1 MMYMKERIGL
11 FLIGMLMACGTY
23 AFPIGLGK
31 AASKAVKLLG
41 KNVVATSEVTAEA
54 RARLASS
61 TFSPA
66 FYVFNAE
73 DGQGFVIISGDDEMP
88 EVVAYSYTG
97 HFDATKMHPG
107 LVDMLDYYTEVVN
120 DVRAGETTVEKTI
133 PSVAAAKAVNPLC
146 ATQWGQEE
154 PYNALCPKK
163 DGVVCPVG
171 CVATAM
177 AQIMYHFAWPKVGT
191 GSSRY
196 ASGITGVGVIS
207 SNFAEHHYAWETMGK
222 TTEDNLVSPE
232 ASKAVAQLSYDCGIA
247 TRMEY
252 DPEGSGTNDD
262 RAMEA
267 LYTYFSYK
275 ASTLDLKRR
284 ACYATQEEWNALV
297 RAELDANRPVL
308 YAGFSESGGGHE
320 FIIDGYDVKGNFHV
334 NWGWDGNAD
343 AYYSIITLNPSRT
356 GYSFS
361 NAQSMVCGFE
371 PDESGEDKTPRQ
383 WRIYMYEQSTV
394 DVESVELGTAF
405 TVHVGR
411 FYNYSRTAHT
421 WTRGVALYDLNGNQ
435 LSVLSSKKNSNY
447 TDQYLSYYGP
457 SVPLSVSATIPKDIA
472 DGEYVLRAVFR
483 QKEYKDFVLP
493 DMEGGSELNQI
504 FVSIKDGVATF
515 IPNSV
520 SIYNI
525 CIEKN
530 AVVDGAKVVSHQY
543 FDVNGRPVQK
553 VAQGVFFDC
562 QVLSD
567 GKQIVRKLM
576 VR

>member
-11 FLIGMLMACGTY
+11 FLVGMLMVSAIY
-23 AFPIGLGK
+23 ALPVGLGK
-31 AASKAVKLLG
+31 AASKAVNMLG
-41 KNVVATSEVTAEA
+41 KGVVATFDVTAQA
-54 RARLASS
+54 RARLEKKSGY
-61 TFSPA
+61 PA

-73 DGQGFVIISGDDEMP
+73 DGEGFVIISGDDEMP

-97 HFDATKMHPG
+97 HFDAAKMHPG

-120 DVRAGETTVEKTI
+120 EVRAGEATVEK
-133 PSVAAAKAVNPLC
+133 AASPVVTANAVKPLC

-154 PYNALCPKK
+154 PYNTLCPKK
-163 DGVVCPVG
+163 DGTVCPVG

-191 GSSRY
+191 GSFRY
-196 ASGITGVGVIS
+196 ASGITGVGVLS
-207 SNFAEHHYAWETMGK
+207 SNFSEHHYAWETMGK
-222 TTEDNLVSPE
+222 TTEENLASID

-262 RAMEA
+262 KAMEA

-275 ASTLDLKRR
+275 ASMLDIKRR

-308 YAGFSESGGGHE
+308 YAGFSKTDGGHE
-320 FIIDGYDVKGNFHV
+320 FIIDGYDAKGNFHV

-343 AYYSIITLNPSRT
+343 AYYSIITLNPART
-356 GYSFS
+356 SYSFS
-361 NAQSMVCGFE
+361 NDQSMVCGIE
-371 PDESGEDKTPRQ
+371 PDETGEDKTPQQ
-383 WRIYMYEQSTV
+383 WRIYMYEPSTV
-394 DVESVELGTAF
+394 DVESVELGKAF
-405 TVHVGR
+405 MVNIGR

-435 LSVLSSKKNSNY
+435 LRLLSSKKNSNY
-447 TDQYLSYYGP
+447 TDQYLSYHGP
-457 SVPLSVSATIPKDIA
+457 RLPLSVSATIPEDIS

-515 IPNSV
+515 IPISV

-525 CIEKN
+525 CVEKN
-530 AVVDGAKVVSHQY
+530 SKMDNATVIAHQY
-543 FDVNGRPVQK
+543 FGVNGLPVK
-553 VAQGVFFDC
+553 ELTKGVFFDR
-562 QVLSD
+562 QVLSN
-567 GKQIVRKLM
+567 GKQIVRKLL